1 MLPRKKRSRSSTPL
15 WWASASAVISSR
27 FTLALLPHARTDVV
41 FVVRLRE
48 TLHRCSKFGLGSVPP
63 CGSTAPS
70 KQRQPALDQ
79 LSSAQSNHF
88 MTFEIGAAI
97 LLLQGQRQVAKLRK
111 AAVQRGSSDLVD
123 AAPITSGSDAQEAA
137 AAKLRTVFALR
148 NLTGPKLPYVRHS
161 NCCSAAC
168 LCGHSRQPRNRAWPA
183 LARLET
189 SLFAQ
194 KLKEAI
200 QQDLIVY
207 WVCTHLENAA
217 ALSLEAALRGR
228 TRK

>member
-1 MLPRKKRSRSSTPL
+1 MIRVQNPCSRVRMMFTATGLKLIPPAPAALRAAKASAAMLPRKKRSRSSTPL

-41 FVVRLRE
+41 FAVRLRE

-70 KQRQPALDQ
+70 KQRQPALGQ
-79 LSSAQSNHF
+79 LSSAQSNPF

-123 AAPITSGSDAQEAA
+123 ATPITSGSDAQEAPFASSGVWRNQSRIRA
-137 AAKLRTVFALR
+137 AAQPAVSALR
-148 NLTGPKLPYVRHS
+148 CDCEILEPESSHSAGHTRLT
-161 NCCSAAC
+161 
-168 LCGHSRQPRNRAWPA
+168 RQQRM
-183 LARLET
+183 
-189 SLFAQ
+189 Q
-194 KLKEAI
+194 VLKA
-200 QQDLIVY
+200 
-207 WVCTHLENAA
+207 
-217 ALSLEAALRGR
+217 
-228 TRK
+228 

>member
-1 MLPRKKRSRSSTPL
+1 MLPRKKRSRSSSPL

-41 FVVRLRE
+41 FAVRLRE
-48 TLHRCSKFGLGSVPP
+48 TLHRCGKFGLCSVPP

-70 KQRQPALDQ
+70 KQRQPALGQ
-79 LSSAQSNHF
+79 LSSAQSNPF

-123 AAPITSGSDAQEAA
+123 ATPITSGSDAQEAA

-148 NLTGPKLPYVRHS
+148 NLIGPNLPFAIKTDAATWPLKGDVRCNRKSRDQGKVGTAGNSPYRTGMS
-161 NCCSAAC
+161 S
-168 LCGHSRQPRNRAWPA
+168 
-183 LARLET
+183 
-189 SLFAQ
+189 
-194 KLKEAI
+194 
-200 QQDLIVY
+200 
-207 WVCTHLENAA
+207 CT
-217 ALSLEAALRGR
+217 
-228 TRK
+228 